1 MAKSKLDP
9 TMTRY
14 EVVSTMAA
22 GCSDLAPILLSLLR
36 SEDGYL
42 DLLLLDMMGIRGFKL
57 ERFINDCCQRR
68 IEKFNLTMMM
78 VRDGVFEENEIITN
92 LNFRQPISFIDDDIK
107 PEGTPSY
114 DEDFPDN
121 NYIWYRF
128 CEMQHANFQVRFQEK
143 LEQMRSLPKQLYKK

>member
-57 ERFINDCCQRR
+57 
-68 IEKFNLTMMM
+68 
-78 VRDGVFEENEIITN
+78 
-92 LNFRQPISFIDDDIK
+92 
-107 PEGTPSY
+107 
-114 DEDFPDN
+114 
-121 NYIWYRF
+121 
-128 CEMQHANFQVRFQEK
+128 
-143 LEQMRSLPKQLYKK
+143 